1 MREDIMR
8 NTLIGLLF
16 LTLTGSAV
24 ASTVGISN
32 HPFLMKKHVISTEYN
47 NYNNAG
53 SGAGLQLNYL
63 RKINEDLNVNAGFG
77 STNGDRG
84 TRVFLGA
91 DMQVFPDYGRQ
102 PRFSMK
108 GLLESETIDGDRIN
122 SYGIA
127 PTLSKGLAFW
137 GKEAFPFIA
146 LPIKLNLNE
155 NEREYN
161 TSTALAM
168 GITGRLPIDGFKN
181 VVGNIETNIS
191 LENSYSAFVMGI
203 SLPIE

>member
-1 MREDIMR
+1 MR
-8 NTLIGLLF
+8 NTLKGLLF
-16 LTLTGSAV
+16 LAFAGSAT
-24 ASTVGISN
+24 ASTIGVSN
-32 HPFLMKKHVISTEYN
+32 QPFLMKKHVVSTEYN

-53 SGAGLQLNYL
+53 TGAGLTLNYL
-63 RKINEDLNVNAGFG
+63 RKVNEDLNLNAGFG

-84 TRVFLGA
+84 SKFFLGA

-102 PRFSMK
+102 PRFSVK

-137 GKEAFPFIA
+137 GKEAFPFVA
-146 LPIKLNLNE
+146 LPVKLNLNE